1 MSVKL
6 VKASIRYWPSV
17 GYVMYFDSDQS
28 KHLRRIKHAEFMIDA
43 DGMKYTI
50 LGRVTW
56 SRSNAIVKISDPEIQ
71 KLVDKTVKVIV
82 KPVDV
87 GNIVKTSSDKEI
99 VELRIQL
106 EQCRKKLEVYASLLK
121 SLLGTTEGQ

>member
-28 KHLRRIKHAEFMIDA
+28 KHLRKVKHAEFTIDA
-43 DGMKYTI
+43 DGMEYTI

-56 SRSNAIVKISDPEIQ
+56 SRNNAIVKITDPEIH
-71 KLVDKTVKVIV
+71 KFVDKTVKVIV
-82 KPVDV
+82 KPIDV
-87 GNIVKTSSDKEI
+87 GNVVKASSDKE
-99 VELRIQL
+99 VTELRIQL
-106 EQCRKKLEVYASLLK
+106 EQCRRKLEVYASLLK
-121 SLLGTTEGQ
+121 SLLGTTEG